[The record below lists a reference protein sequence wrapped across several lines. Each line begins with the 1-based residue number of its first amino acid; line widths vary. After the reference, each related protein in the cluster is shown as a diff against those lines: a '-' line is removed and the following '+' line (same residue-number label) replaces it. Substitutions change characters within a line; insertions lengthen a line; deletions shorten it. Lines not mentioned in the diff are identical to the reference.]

1 MKEEL
6 WLKKMKE
13 RLDDYSEPLPSDGWE
28 RLEKALQPSPV
39 RMKRTIFFRRWT
51 VAAAVALLL
60 VVSSVGVWLLQSPV
74 ADEIRNTS
82 MPALAVVPDELP
94 EPAVQE
100 KQTEMPEPVY
110 YNKGRKART
119 KNLVAQQ
126 IDLRDNLEENVLK
139 EEETRTQPVV
149 SEEKAGNN
157 KAEREEDKATV
168 PASNEEKKQAAQHR
182 PVKKEKLTYPT
193 EMKKHKKSKGWSV
206 GISVGN
212 TGGNSLNNTD
222 SWMQDY
228 SVSSVPNGSKVDL
241 ISTSNGM
248 VTIPEGQEVVFQ
260 GGIPYL
266 LGRSNQ
272 VVSIDH
278 KQPVTVGLSLRKG
291 LPKGFSL
298 ETGLTYT
305 YLASDVKYAGS
316 SDIVSQKL
324 HYIGIP
330 LRANWNFIDTKR
342 FTVYVSAGGAVEKCV
357 YGTIDSEKETV
368 KPLQLSVLG
377 AVGAQLN
384 LTNHLG
390 FYVEPGVSYFFDD
403 GSDIQTIRK
412 ENPCNFTLQAGF
424 RLSY

>member
-82 MPALAVVPDELP
+82 MPALAVVPNELP

-149 SEEKAGNN
+149 SEEK
-157 KAEREEDKATV
+157 
-168 PASNEEKKQAAQHR
+168 
-182 PVKKEKLTYPT
+182 
-193 EMKKHKKSKGWSV
+193 
-206 GISVGN
+206 
-212 TGGNSLNNTD
+212 
-222 SWMQDY
+222 SW
-228 SVSSVPNGSKVDL
+228 K
-241 ISTSNGM
+241 
-248 VTIPEGQEVVFQ
+248 
-260 GGIPYL
+260 
-266 LGRSNQ
+266 
-272 VVSIDH
+272 
-278 KQPVTVGLSLRKG
+278 
-291 LPKGFSL
+291 
-298 ETGLTYT
+298 
-305 YLASDVKYAGS
+305 
-316 SDIVSQKL
+316 
-324 HYIGIP
+324 
-330 LRANWNFIDTKR
+330 
-342 FTVYVSAGGAVEKCV
+342 
-357 YGTIDSEKETV
+357 
-368 KPLQLSVLG
+368 
-377 AVGAQLN
+377 
-384 LTNHLG
+384 
-390 FYVEPGVSYFFDD
+390 
-403 GSDIQTIRK
+403 
-412 ENPCNFTLQAGF
+412 
-424 RLSY
+424 